1 MEKRL
6 LLAFVLSFVVL
17 YGFRYIYPTPPAP
30 PPDKAAVEKKE
41 AAPVEAPKPPV
52 PAEGKGNSKE
62 SDEAP
67 IQADAEKDVT
77 IDSNLYVATV
87 SNVGGVLK
95 SFRLK
100 EYLDP
105 EHKPTELIDPY
116 AAKTIGF
123 PLAIATADPKLDIVL
138 SQAKFAITQDG
149 PNKVSVEYRA
159 NGVHAQKSFTFDLAK
174 YAVTVS
180 TSLHRNGSAVPHQ
193 LVLQGGFGDTSIVP
207 DVPAK
212 KDAVYEAAG
221 SYTRVN
227 LSGIKDGVA
236 QDVTAT
242 KIGIED
248 QFFLAMFLRTKSGP
262 AKINKSDYK
271 LANKDGTEGAAAR
284 QLYVAIP
291 STEPVKIYIG
301 PKLDKS
307 LAAVD
312 PELPKMIYFG
322 WFLFAAIAKPLLLL
336 LRWVH
341 GFVGNWGWAI
351 IVMTILV
358 NLILFPLR
366 VKQQIGMQR
375 LQKLAPRMRTLQ
387 DKYKK
392 LKAGDPKRAEV
403 EQELMQMNKQ
413 QMAGCLPMLLQM
425 PLLFAFIAM
434 MNAALE
440 LRGAPWMLWIQD
452 LSKPDHLYI
461 LPISMGVAMF
471 VQMKMSPTSPDPAQ
485 AKMMMITPVLVTLLF
500 LWYQS
505 PAGLTIYWLTGNVI
519 GIAQQWLIKNYWKD
533 TDKTDDDGKPLR
545 RGKPEPSPA

>member
-1 MEKRL
+1 MKADQKRL
-6 LLAFVLSFVVL
+6 LWAFVLSFIVL
-17 YGFRYIYPTPPAP
+17 YGFRFIYAP
-30 PPDKAAVEKKE
+30 PPVPAEKAAVEKKAEPPATAAKSAAPTENAAGKEDVEESIQAE
-41 AAPVEAPKPPV
+41 AA
-52 PAEGKGNSKE
+52 
-62 SDEAP
+62 
-67 IQADAEKDVT
+67 KDVT
-77 IDSNLYVATV
+77 VDGKLYIATV

-100 EYLDP
+100 EYLDA
-105 EHKPTELIDPY
+105 EGKPTELID
-116 AAKTIGF
+116 AHSAMTVGF

-138 SQAKFAITQDG
+138 SQAKFAIEQEG
-149 PNKVSVEYRA
+149 PNKIALEYRA
-159 NGVHAQKSFTFDLAK
+159 NGVHARKSFVFDLEK
-174 YAVTVS
+174 YALTVS
-180 TSLHRNGSAVPHQ
+180 ASLQRNGTNVPHQ

-212 KDAVYEAAG
+212 KDAVYESG
-221 SYTRVN
+221 GNYTRVN
-227 LSGIKDGVA
+227 LAGIKDGPA
-236 QDVTAT
+236 QEVTST
-242 KIGIED
+242 KIGVED
-248 QFFLAMFLRTKSGP
+248 QFFLAMFLREKSGP
-262 AKINKSDYK
+262 AKVNKSDFK
-271 LANKDGTEGAAAR
+271 LPNNPDGTEGAAAR
-284 QLYVAIP
+284 ALYVSVP
-291 STEPVKIYIG
+291 STEPVKVYIG

-322 WFLFAAIAKPLLLL
+322 WFLFAYIAKPLLLL
-336 LRWVH
+336 LRWVQS
-341 GFVGNWGWAI
+341 FIGNWGNAI

-358 NLILFPLR
+358 NLVLFPLR

-392 LKAGDPKRAEV
+392 LKPGDPKRAEV
-403 EQELMQMNKQ
+403 EQELMEMNKQ

-425 PLLFAFIAM
+425 PLLFAFISM
-434 MNAALE
+434 MNAAIE

-461 LPISMGVAMF
+461 LPILMGVAMF

-485 AKMMMITPVLVTLLF
+485 AKMMMITPILVTLLF

-519 GIAQQWLIKNYWKD
+519 GIAQQWLIKTYWKD
-533 TDKTDDDGKPLR
+533 DDSGKPR
-545 RGKPEPSPA
+545 RNKTPEISPA